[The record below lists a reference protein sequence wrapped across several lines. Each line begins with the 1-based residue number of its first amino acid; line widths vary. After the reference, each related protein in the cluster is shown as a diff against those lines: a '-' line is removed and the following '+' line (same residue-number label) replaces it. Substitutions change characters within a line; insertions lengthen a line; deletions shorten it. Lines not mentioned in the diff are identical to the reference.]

1 MVEIYTVSDIV
12 KPVKVNNRTNDAVVI
27 DWTKYF
33 DHIYCFHY
41 LPHKNRLSIV
51 MKELDRVGI
60 LNSGIFE
67 FHYSFPSPFDAVMR
81 SVVQL
86 KNVNFTNE
94 HAKAT
99 TNMTIA
105 FYGLVKRCSLLGYKR
120 VLLLEDDVLFARDL
134 RKVKDLLDHI
144 PNSYDFIQFDR
155 AYKNEWYKQGPDDGY
170 FMSNYVG
177 GYTSAC
183 CNAFSHKA
191 LELAGSMLEKAFYH
205 TDRLM
210 ANIDEPELLSI
221 KRYVAMYNIVK
232 QDDRRY
238 DDGYKDL
245 LNFSDFYPRI
255 S

>member
-1 MVEIYTVSDIV
+1 MSEIYTVGDIV
-12 KPVKVNNRTNDAVVI
+12 RVLEEKKIPQEATTIN
-27 DWTKYF
+27 WTKYF
-33 DHIYCFHY
+33 DRICCFHY
-41 LPHKNRLSIV
+41 LPQKDRLPIIER
-51 MKELDRVGI
+51 ELKRVGI
-60 LNSGIFE
+60 LDSGIFE

-81 SVVQL
+81 NAVEL

-94 HAKAT
+94 HARAT

-105 FYGLVKRCSLLGYKR
+105 FYGLVKRYAWLGYER
-120 VLLLEDDVLFARDL
+120 VLVLEDDVLFIHDL
-134 RKVKDLLDHI
+134 RKIKVLLDHM

-210 ANIDEPELLSI
+210 ANIDEPELLSLN
-221 KRYVAMYNIVK
+221 RYVAMFNIVK

-238 DDGYKDL
+238 DDGYRDL
-245 LNFSDFYPRI
+245 LNFSDFYPRL